1 MIGQLA
7 TILSSDWS
15 RLAAVTLTNIAV
27 DVGRVL
33 ELVCGRGLAVTSLHL
48 RNTRVVLSDEE
59 VCVDIYISIISTIS
73 PLSMQDHTRQLD
85 WSQPRLA
92 RSRPPLSRLAVDYT
106 VPLELVE
113 WAVTQ
118 LVQVRWKYF

>member
-7 TILSSDWS
+7 TVLSSDWS
-15 RLAAVTLTNIAV
+15 RLAAVTLTNVTV

-59 VCVDIYISIISTIS
+59 VCVDIYDNYNIYNTGF
-73 PLSMQDHTRQLD
+73 LRQIL
-85 WSQPRLA
+85 
-92 RSRPPLSRLAVDYT
+92 
-106 VPLELVE
+106 
-113 WAVTQ
+113 
-118 LVQVRWKYF
+118 KK